1 MKIRTI
7 YNLGDFNDNS
17 VNNDPSE
24 TVQSDFEPISEQVAR
39 IRRGDIRPS
48 DITGMTFDYDVGKD
62 SLDDIMEAEQ
72 PFDYVDDISETGSPY
87 QDDIVD
93 YIRRQQVGEVTH
105 QEREMSGAPQSSS
118 ESNVPVDNLDDHVKE

>member
-93 YIRRQQVGEVTH
+93 ALKAQQVDVTQ

-118 ESNVPVDNLDDHVKE
+118 ESNVPVDNIDHEKE